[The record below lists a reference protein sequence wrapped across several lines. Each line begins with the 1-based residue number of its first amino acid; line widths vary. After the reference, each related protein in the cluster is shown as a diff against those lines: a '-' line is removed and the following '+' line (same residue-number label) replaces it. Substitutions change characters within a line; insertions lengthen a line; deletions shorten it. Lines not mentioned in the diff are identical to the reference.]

1 MYPLASSA
9 TDPWASLWAD
19 EERDRFYEG
28 LDSLGALDC
37 DENRK
42 GSPNDDWNW
51 LTSAVQSR
59 SHAEVVAFAQSEYAH
74 LRADPELAHVDAL
87 EGSATGSEDTEAA
100 SCLACD
106 CPNNDTSRTSSFVG
120 IPVDGMPSHGIS
132 SKLQR
137 EVVDTA
143 SEGSKGKKRERG
155 QAWSED
161 EHKKFLVGLQR
172 FGKGDWRSISRIC
185 VITRTP
191 AQVASHAQ
199 KYFLRQEGLAAGK

>member
-1 MYPLASSA
+1 
-9 TDPWASLWAD
+9 
-19 EERDRFYEG
+19 
-28 LDSLGALDC
+28 
-37 DENRK
+37 
-42 GSPNDDWNW
+42 
-51 LTSAVQSR
+51 
-59 SHAEVVAFAQSEYAH
+59 
-74 LRADPELAHVDAL
+74 
-87 EGSATGSEDTEAA
+87 
-100 SCLACD
+100 
-106 CPNNDTSRTSSFVG
+106 
-120 IPVDGMPSHGIS
+120 MPSHGIS

-155 QAWSED
+155 QAWSEE

-199 KYFLRQEGLAAGK
+199 KYYLRQEGLAAGKAGRRTSIHDISSLEDTLPVRSHRKRSKLHGGNAASSSIG